1 MSVKIKGE
9 IMNLFGP
16 EDVNVKKVNNTTN
29 VSKPIKPANE
39 EEILNLVSES
49 SGVKPVELDDFF
61 EFLDSKT
68 VQKIMETPRESKA
81 RIVQDVA
88 QMEYETDGARAILN
102 SLG

>member
-1 MSVKIKGE
+1 
-9 IMNLFGP
+9 MNLFGP
-16 EDVNVKKVNNTTN
+16 EDVNVKRVNNSMN
-29 VSKPIKPANE
+29 VSKPIKPVNE
-39 EEILNLVSES
+39 EETLNFISEQ

-68 VQKIMETPRESKA
+68 VQKIMETPSESKA

>member
-1 MSVKIKGE
+1 
-9 IMNLFGP
+9 MNLFGP

-39 EEILNLVSES
+39 EVILNLVSES

-68 VQKIMETPRESKA
+68 VQKIMETPSESKA

>member
-1 MSVKIKGE
+1 
-9 IMNLFGP
+9 MNLFGP
-16 EDVNVKKVNNTTN
+16 EDVNVKRVNNPMN

-39 EEILNLVSES
+39 EETLNFISEQ

-68 VQKIMETPRESKA
+68 VQKIMETPSESKA

>member
-1 MSVKIKGE
+1 
-9 IMNLFGP
+9 MNLFGP
-16 EDVNVKKVNNTTN
+16 EDVNVKKVNNTMN

-39 EEILNLVSES
+39 EETLNIVSEQ

-68 VQKIMETPRESKA
+68 VQKIMETPTESKA
-81 RIVQDVA
+81 RIVKDVA